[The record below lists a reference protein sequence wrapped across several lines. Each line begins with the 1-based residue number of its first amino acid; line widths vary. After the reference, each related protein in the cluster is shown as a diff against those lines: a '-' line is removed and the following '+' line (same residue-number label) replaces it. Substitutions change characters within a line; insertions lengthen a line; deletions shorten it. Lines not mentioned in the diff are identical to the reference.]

1 MFLAAAALFQT
12 AAQALPPTHL
22 ETLQLTT
29 LAQAYGPGKF
39 GLSFELY
46 PPKTERGMAALF
58 RHLDRLVEFQPSY
71 ITCTYGAGGS
81 TQDRTLDVVSNVC
94 QKYAVPVA
102 THLTC
107 VGRTAVQ
114 LKEYLERAKSLDIQN
129 VVALRG
135 DPPQGEAEFRTVE
148 GGFSHANELV
158 QFIRREFADLGIA
171 VAGYPETHQEAPS
184 PDVDLENLKR
194 KVDAGAD
201 VVITQLFYNN
211 RDFFDFRQR
220 CQQAGIRVPIVPGL
234 LPVTNLAQ
242 IQRIASLCGA
252 KLPAQFQADLQK
264 YADDDQGQ
272 FEVGVEF
279 ATRQTSELVEAGVDG
294 IHYYVLNKSEAAR
307 RVLHAVQLPRSS
319 R

>member
-1 MFLAAAALFQT
+1 MFQT
-12 AAQALPPTHL
+12 AALPYTRE
-22 ETLQLTT
+22 ETLQLMT
-29 LAQAYGPGKF
+29 LAQAYGSGKF
-39 GLSFELY
+39 GLSFELF
-46 PPKTERGMAALF
+46 PPKTEGGMTALF

-81 TQDRTLDVVSNVC
+81 TQDRTLDVVSSVR

-114 LKEYLERAKSLDIQN
+114 LKEYIERAKSLEIQN

-148 GGFSHANELV
+148 GGFSYANELV
-158 QFIRREFADLGIA
+158 QFVRREFANLGIA

-211 RDFFDFRQR
+211 QDFFDFSQR

-264 YADDDQGQ
+264 YADDDKGQ

-279 ATRQTSELVEAGVDG
+279 SIRQTTELVEAGVAG
-294 IHYYVLNKSEAAR
+294 IHYYVLNKSEAAQ
-307 RVLHAVQLPRSS
+307 RVLHAVQLPR
-319 R
+319 